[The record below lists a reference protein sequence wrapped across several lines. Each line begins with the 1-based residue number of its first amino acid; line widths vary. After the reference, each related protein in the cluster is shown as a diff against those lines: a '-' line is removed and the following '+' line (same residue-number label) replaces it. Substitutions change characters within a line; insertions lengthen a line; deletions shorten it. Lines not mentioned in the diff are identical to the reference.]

1 MLRTGRSFGVQSCVH
16 QALLGT
22 AANRRNTQLSPSSG
36 RGGANRRR
44 GLVSPT
50 GTTGDIDMTFE
61 TIMLAAAAAAP
72 GFDAEAA
79 TRAYL
84 ATLDG
89 AARARSD
96 AYFEGGYWL
105 PLWGALISILAYW
118 LMLRLGWSAS
128 WSEWA
133 GKITHRKW
141 LQPALYSVPFA
152 IAGTVLTLPWTVYTA
167 FYREHQYGMSN
178 QSLTEWSIEQ
188 VKLFGVGLVI
198 GALMFMVI
206 YAVIRKSP
214 RRWWLWAS
222 AALAAM
228 MAVMI
233 MLAPLFIE
241 PLLNKY
247 TPMAPGPVRS
257 EILRIAHEQNIP
269 TDNVYVVDA
278 SKQTK
283 RISANVA
290 GLGPTIRIALNDN
303 LLNRSNIHGIK
314 AVMGHEMGHYNLYH
328 IQKLLLYLTLMLLAL
343 FATMY
348 FVAPRILARYGGR
361 WGVREVSDPASAPL
375 LYLMLALFLIPGGIL
390 FNSII
395 RIHESEAD
403 AFGLEAAREPD
414 GFAMTAMQLSEYRK
428 IEPTALEEI
437 LFFDH
442 PSGRTRV
449 AMAMA
454 WKAEHLAELPADQRG
469 MIVMTSSASGPAPA
483 K

>member
-1 MLRTGRSFGVQSCVH
+1 MSLLTMMLG
-16 QALLGT
+16 
-22 AANRRNTQLSPSSG
+22 
-36 RGGANRRR
+36 
-44 GLVSPT
+44 
-50 GTTGDIDMTFE
+50 
-61 TIMLAAAAAAP
+61 AAAAAP
-72 GFDAEAA
+72 AFDAEAA

-105 PLWGALISILAYW
+105 PLWGALVSILAYW
-118 LMLRLGWSAS
+118 LILRLGWSAS
-128 WSEWA
+128 WSGWA
-133 GKITHRKW
+133 TKLTHRKW
-141 LQPALYSVPFA
+141 LQPAIYSVPFA
-152 IAGTVLTLPWTVYTA
+152 IAATVLALPWMIYTA

-178 QSLTEWSIEQ
+178 QSLAEWSIEQ
-188 VKLFGVGLVI
+188 LKLFGVGLVI

-206 YAVIRKSP
+206 YAVIRNSP
-214 RRWWLWAS
+214 KRWWLWAS
-222 AALAAM
+222 GALAAM
-228 MAVMI
+228 MAIMI
-233 MLAPLFIE
+233 MLAPIFIE
-241 PLLNKY
+241 PLINKY
-247 TPMAPGPVRS
+247 TPMADGPVRA
-257 EILRIAHEQNIP
+257 EILRIAHEQKIP
-269 TDNVYVVDA
+269 TNDVFVVDA

-283 RISANVA
+283 RISGNVA

-314 AVMGHEMGHYNLYH
+314 AVMGHEMGHYKLYH
-328 IQKLLLYLTLMLLAL
+328 IQKLLLYLTLMAVVA
-343 FATMY
+343 FGTMY
-348 FVAPRILARYGGR
+348 WLAPRILARNGDK

-375 LYLMLALFLIPGGIL
+375 LYLILAVLLVPGGII

-403 AFGLEAAREPD
+403 AFGLAAAREPD

-449 AMAMA
+449 SMAMA
-454 WKAEHLAELPADQRG
+454 WKAKHLGELPADQRQA
-469 MIVMTSSASGPAPA
+469 MVMTTAAPA

>member
-1 MLRTGRSFGVQSCVH
+1 MS
-16 QALLGT
+16 LLT
-22 AANRRNTQLSPSSG
+22 VMQ
-36 RGGANRRR
+36 
-44 GLVSPT
+44 
-50 GTTGDIDMTFE
+50 
-61 TIMLAAAAAAP
+61 AAASAAP
-72 GFDAEAA
+72 AFDAETA

-89 AARARSD
+89 AARAKSD

-105 PLWGALISILAYW
+105 PLWGAVVSILAYW
-118 LMLRLGWSAS
+118 LMLSLGWSAS
-128 WSEWA
+128 WSAWA
-133 GKITHRKW
+133 GKVTKRRW
-141 LQPALYSVPFA
+141 VQPALYSLPFTLVGA
-152 IAGTVLTLPWTVYTA
+152 VLTLPWSIYTG
-167 FYREHQYGMSN
+167 FYREHQYGLAN
-178 QSLTEWSIEQ
+178 QDLAGWGIEQ
-188 VKLFGVGLVI
+188 LKLMGVGLVT
-198 GALMFMVI
+198 GAIMFMVI
-206 YAVIRKSP
+206 YAVIRNSP
-214 RRWWLWAS
+214 KRWWLWATAAM
-222 AALAAM
+222 AALM
-228 MAVMI
+228 GVMI

-247 TPMAPGPVRS
+247 TPMADGPVRT

-328 IQKLLLYLTLMLLAL
+328 IQKLLLYLTLMMLAL

-348 FVAPRILARYGGR
+348 FVAPKILARYGGR

-375 LYLMLALFLIPGGIL
+375 LYMMLALLLIPGGIL

-449 AMAMA
+449 SMAMA
-454 WKAEHLAELPADQRG
+454 WKAKHLAELPADQQRA
-469 MIVMTSSASGPAPA
+469 MVMTTAAPA